1 MAVIPEP
8 TTPSS
13 RLVQRALTPLLIV
26 VAIFLVLL
34 EATVWRWLTALGQA
48 MARLSFFAALER
60 LIQRLSPTAVV
71 ALFVLPFIPIIP
83 LVKLA
88 ELWLIDH
95 HHFVWAAIVIV
106 AAKVVG
112 AAFSTRIF
120 ATARP
125 KLLQVPWF
133 ARAYGGATR
142 LLALGHETLERLP
155 GWAAAQR
162 YAHRLHVAARDAVI
176 VAGEFVREHIVARSR
191 GRMGRRLAAAVR
203 WVRG

>member
-1 MAVIPEP
+1 MAVTPGP

-13 RLVQRALTPLLIV
+13 RLAERALTPLLIAA
-26 VAIFLVLL
+26 AIFLVLL

-48 MARLSFFAALER
+48 MARLSFFAALEL
-60 LIQRLSPTAVV
+60 LIERLSPTAVV

-83 LVKLA
+83 LLKLA
-88 ELWLIDH
+88 ELWLIGH

-106 AAKVVG
+106 GAKVAG

-120 ATARP
+120 AIARP
-125 KLLQVPWF
+125 KMLQVRWF
-133 ARAYGGATR
+133 GRAYGGATR

-162 YAHRLHVAARDAVI
+162 CAHRLHVAARDAVV
-176 VAGEFVREHIVARSR
+176 VAGESVREHIFARSQ